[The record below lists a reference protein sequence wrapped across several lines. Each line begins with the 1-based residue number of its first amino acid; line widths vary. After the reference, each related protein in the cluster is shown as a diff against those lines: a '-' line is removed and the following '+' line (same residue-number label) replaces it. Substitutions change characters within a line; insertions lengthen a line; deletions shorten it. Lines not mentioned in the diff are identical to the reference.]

1 MPGPHLPE
9 SGTRLSVFL
18 AFLLICFTGCTPSSK
33 LGQEATNGFSFALI
47 GDMPYH
53 PQDDAKFERLQVEIN
68 ADASLEWIL
77 HAGDIKTGGS
87 SCSDEYLE
95 GRLAIMQQ
103 FAHPVIY
110 TPGDNEWTDCHR
122 EAAGKYQPRERLA
135 KLRSLFFANPGT
147 SLGKRTLA
155 ITSQA
160 SNQHF
165 IEFPENTR
173 WVRDGVVFAVLH
185 LVGSM
190 NGLMPFPDRTAED
203 DREAE
208 RRMNAALAW
217 LQATFDEADRL
228 NSPGIFL
235 MMHANPGFETRAS
248 GPFTSFLNALE
259 TGILRFGKPVILAHG
274 DSHYFR
280 IDKPLMGITSKRRI
294 EHFTRLETFGAR
306 DVHWIRVNVHPNSE
320 QVFQIQQ
327 KIVHANLDD
336 HSRAVQW

>member
-1 MPGPHLPE
+1 MPGSPLSE
-9 SGTRLSVFL
+9 SGTRLPVFL
-18 AFLLICFTGCTPSSK
+18 TLLLICFTGCSSSSK
-33 LGQEATNGFSFALI
+33 IGQEAANGFSFALI
-47 GDMPYH
+47 GDMPYD
-53 PQDDAKFERLQVEIN
+53 PQDDVKFERLQAAIN
-68 ADASLEWIL
+68 ADASLAWVL

-87 SCSDEYLE
+87 SCSNEYLE
-95 GRLAIMQQ
+95 VRLEIMQQ

-122 EAAGKYQPRERLA
+122 ETAGQYQPRERLA
-135 KLRSLFFANPGT
+135 KLRSLFFSNPGT
-147 SLGKRTLA
+147 SLGKRTIA

-160 SNQHF
+160 SNQQF
-165 IEFPENTR
+165 AEFPENTR
-173 WVRDGVVFAVLH
+173 WVRDGVVFAALH

-190 NGLMPFPDRTAED
+190 NGMRPFPGRSAED
-203 DREAE
+203 DHEAE

-217 LQATFDEADRL
+217 LQAAFDEADRL

-235 MMHANPGFETRAS
+235 MLHANPGFETRTS
-248 GPFTSFLNALE
+248 GPFTSFLDALE
-259 TGILRFGKPVILAHG
+259 TGTLKFGKPVILAHG

-320 QVFQIQQ
+320 QVFHVQQ
-327 KIVHANLDD
+327 KIVKANLDD
-336 HSRAVQW
+336 HARAAQR